1 MALLRRILVNMILPV
16 VRLYWFLF
24 RPKVKGV
31 KCVIEYNDT
40 ILMVRH
46 NYGKRR
52 WTLPGGRIEK
62 NETPSDAV
70 RREVKE
76 EVGIIVSEVRSLG
89 EFLSTLDY
97 KQDYIYCFCATT
109 NNKDIKIDPNEIYE
123 ASWFPI
129 NKIPEDRTEIA
140 SKILRMYNPHNFSCN
155 S

>member
-24 RPKVKGV
+24 RPKIKGV

-89 EFLSTLDY
+89 EFLSTLEY
-97 KQDYIYCFCATT
+97 KRDYIYCFCATT
-109 NNKDIKIDPNEIYE
+109 NNLDIKIDPNEIYE

-129 NKIPEDRTEIA
+129 NNIPEDREVIA
-140 SKILRMYNPHNFSCN
+140 SKILRLYNPHNF
-155 S
+155 

>member
-24 RPKVKGV
+24 RPNIKGV
-31 KCVIEYNDT
+31 KCVIGYNDT

-76 EVGIIVSEVRSLG
+76 EVGIIVSEVRRLG
-89 EFLSTLDY
+89 EFLSTLEY
-97 KQDYIYCFCATT
+97 RRDYIYCFCATT
-109 NNKDIKIDPNEIYE
+109 NHKDIKIDPNEIYE

-140 SKILRMYNPHNFSCN
+140 SKILRMYNPHNF
-155 S
+155 

>member
-24 RPKVKGV
+24 RPNIKGV

-40 ILMVRH
+40 ILMVLN

-89 EFLSTLDY
+89 EFLSTLEY
-97 KQDYIYCFCATT
+97 KRDYIYCFCATT

-140 SKILRMYNPHNFSCN
+140 SKILRMYNPHNF
-155 S
+155 